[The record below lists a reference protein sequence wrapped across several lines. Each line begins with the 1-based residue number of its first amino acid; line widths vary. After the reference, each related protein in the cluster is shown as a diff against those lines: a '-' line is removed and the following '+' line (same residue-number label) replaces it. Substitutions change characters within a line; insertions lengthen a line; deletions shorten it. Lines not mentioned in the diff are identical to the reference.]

1 MSSTQEPIDNHF
13 KDCYVAS
20 QFAYFSDG
28 REYAWYLPYG
38 ERLYFKC
45 KQSSTDYTRLL
56 LGAQQ
61 EFCLAADVDTDI
73 ILTPRGMLFER
84 LRLTPLTYTP
94 YSDGPRILRPRADG
108 RALVPEG
115 VSVTIPARDAAN
127 YESLAVALA
136 DQQDMGFAA
145 AADSKMSLSTMT
157 HTSADG
163 QLKKSGKDRYS
174 RPDFV
179 SYFTK
184 PTRGR
189 SPAVDNLTPWLITE
203 LKPPKDPLYI
213 LDFDGFGRLA
223 CDSATLEIRK
233 TIPQAL
239 DQARH
244 GFSEYPNLRK
254 FAVLIGCGPFFDLFF
269 VFRPRRSQTDQN
281 LYLSSIETRKRI
293 DHLKVEA
300 KPLFSDDKKSFHPA
314 FDRLWD
320 LALQEFRL

>member
-1 MSSTQEPIDNHF
+1 MSSIQEPTDHHF

-38 ERLYFKC
+38 ERLNFKC
-45 KQSSTDYTRLL
+45 KQSSTNYTRLL

-61 EFCLAADVDTDI
+61 EFCLAADVDADF
-73 ILTPRGMLFER
+73 ILTPRGMLFEH
-84 LRLTPLTYTP
+84 LRITPLTYST
-94 YSDGPRILRPRADG
+94 YSDGPRSLRPRVGG
-108 RALVPEG
+108 RAVVSEG
-115 VSVTIPARDAAN
+115 VSASIPDRDAGN
-127 YESLAVALA
+127 FESLAVALA

-184 PTRGR
+184 VTRVR

-213 LDFDGFGRLA
+213 LDFDGYGARA
-223 CDSATLEIRK
+223 RESAALEIRK
-233 TIPQAL
+233 AIPQAL

-254 FAVLIGCGPFFDLFF
+254 FAVLIGCGPFFDFFF
-269 VFRPRRSQTDQN
+269 VFRPRRNQTDQK
-281 LYLSSIETRKRI
+281 LYLTSIETRKKI
-293 DHLKVEA
+293 DYSEGEA